1 MFAGCLDYTVYFGVL
16 THCGGFLFLFLYIK
30 EPTVYCNTVCQAL
43 L

>member
-16 THCGGFLFLFLYIK
+16 TNYGGFLFLFLYIK
-30 EPTVYCNTVCQAL
+30 KCTVYCNTVCHAL